1 MSVNQRGQGDSRL
14 NALWGKGTRGGDSRS
29 NALWGKGGR
38 GLVLASITAFSLMLP
53 LAAMAGDGKSDKG
66 GKKEEKSYVAPGL
79 MDKAMSNPNQN
90 LHVIIQSPNGLGL
103 IEQVFNTARRG
114 DDDNGKTR
122 RRSKAV
128 NALAIDVKARYLP
141 LLSALGDKFG
151 FVVTPDSRIKMLA
164 APSSS
169 QLWTEATK
177 VSDLWSRDP
186 VVCATVLGVKVDA
199 TCKASAGYVAP
210 QAPAIAVIDSGVA
223 TRSDF
228 GNRLVASVRLNDAPT
243 NSEGDGRG
251 HGSIVA
257 ALAAGNGAGY
267 AGSSPTS
274 KIVSLD
280 ILDDQGMGRASDV
293 LAAVDWIL
301 ANKDTYNIKV
311 ANFSLGVAGQGSFR
325 LDPVNKAVE
334 KLWFSGVTVVASSGN
349 YGISDTEASG
359 VRYAPANDPFVITVG
374 ASDTNGTADTGD
386 DTLAP
391 WSAWGYTSDG
401 FLKPDV
407 VAPGRYMVG
416 PAVGTLAALF
426 PDRLVANLLGGPA
439 YMRMSGTSFSAAV
452 VSGAAAQILARH
464 PEWSPDQVKGA
475 LMVKAKKLDIG
486 RAAGRGAIN
495 AAASANVSKAP
506 NPHLVLNRFVVT
518 DGTGGAP
525 AFDASSW
532 AELAKGNSS
541 WNESTWAESSWA
553 ESSWAE
559 SSWAES
565 SWNESTWSESTWAES
580 TWAES
585 TWSESTWAE
594 SSFPE

>member
-1 MSVNQRGQGDSRL
+1 
-14 NALWGKGTRGGDSRS
+14 
-29 NALWGKGGR
+29 
-38 GLVLASITAFSLMLP
+38 
-53 LAAMAGDGKSDKG
+53 
-66 GKKEEKSYVAPGL
+66 
-79 MDKAMSNPNQN
+79 
-90 LHVIIQSPNGLGL
+90 
-103 IEQVFNTARRG
+103 
-114 DDDNGKTR
+114 
-122 RRSKAV
+122 
-128 NALAIDVKARYLP
+128 
-141 LLSALGDKFG
+141 
-151 FVVTPDSRIKMLA
+151 
-164 APSSS
+164 
-169 QLWTEATK
+169 
-177 VSDLWSRDP
+177 
-186 VVCATVLGVKVDA
+186 
-199 TCKASAGYVAP
+199 
-210 QAPAIAVIDSGVA
+210 
-223 TRSDF
+223 
-228 GNRLVASVRLNDAPT
+228 
-243 NSEGDGRG
+243 
-251 HGSIVA
+251 
-257 ALAAGNGAGY
+257 
-267 AGSSPTS
+267 
-274 KIVSLD
+274 
-280 ILDDQGMGRASDV
+280 
-293 LAAVDWIL
+293 
-301 ANKDTYNIKV
+301 
-311 ANFSLGVAGQGSFR
+311 
-325 LDPVNKAVE
+325 
-334 KLWFSGVTVVASSGN
+334 
-349 YGISDTEASG
+349 
-359 VRYAPANDPFVITVG
+359 VITVG
-374 ASDTNGTADTGD
+374 ASDTNGTAETGD

-464 PEWSPDQVKGA
+464 PEWGPDQVKGA
-475 LMVKAKKLDIG
+475 LMVKAKRLDIG

-518 DGTGGAP
+518 DGSGGAP

-532 AELAKGNSS
+532 SELAKGNSS